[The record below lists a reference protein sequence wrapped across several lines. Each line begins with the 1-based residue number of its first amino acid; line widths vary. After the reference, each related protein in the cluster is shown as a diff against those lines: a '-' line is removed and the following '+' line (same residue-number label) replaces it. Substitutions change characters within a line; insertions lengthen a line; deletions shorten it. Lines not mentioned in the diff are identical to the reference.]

1 MIKFTNEIALITA
14 VSDLRMFLDNVKG
27 FTALF
32 WSINSRSAEEKSPS
46 GPISIQQALM
56 FLRSSAFN
64 FSFELTSANKIFEFS
79 SKIENF
85 DEILK
90 QADGMVFCR
99 NELQWEIPSE
109 KLMIAQKWAIQ

>member
-46 GPISIQQALM
+46 GPISIQQVLM
-56 FLRSSAFN
+56 FLRSSAFK

-79 SKIENF
+79 SK
-85 DEILK
+85 
-90 QADGMVFCR
+90 VFKKSFNLITSIISGGASWLDCSVASITIFFALSR
-99 NELQWEIPSE
+99 FNS
-109 KLMIAQKWAIQ
+109 